1 MRTYHRVMD
10 VNKDGTVSW
19 DDFKD
24 MARKFAEIGHLD
36 EVQQQEF
43 VQQLKVRYILQLDE
57 RAGAKLTISVF
68 L

>member
-43 VQQLKVRYILQLDE
+43 VQQLKVRYILQLDA

>member
-43 VQQLKVRYILQLDE
+43 AQQLKVR
-57 RAGAKLTISVF
+57 F
-68 L
+68 LHNPDLRTLY